1 MKLSLLTP
9 EQVWDKLVAY
19 RSNYYDGMSALY
31 SGDHDELRRTGKC
44 DTFWKRKNKCP
55 IHIPIASDIASM
67 SANFLFSHEP
77 TYTIVHDGVEEAEG
91 AQQQRL
97 EKIIAHNCIAN
108 KLNEAA
114 ESCAAMGDI
123 YLKLRWNK
131 ESTCPL
137 LDVVQPDMSWPE
149 YLFGELRSVHFF
161 TEVIADP
168 DKDHY
173 IRIYECYTKG
183 KIIMAMYE
191 GRKDALGVKMKD
203 SVLKELGYQPEIKTP
218 IDDLLAVHIANVRPN
233 RRFRSAM
240 HGRSDLDGLRDMCD
254 SLDEAFSSWMRDIR
268 LAKAKLIIPAEYL
281 RKRKTAFASSMD
293 ETIGASGMYEF
304 DADVE
309 AYVAMDINTDTAGGN
324 AITPS
329 QFEIR
334 ADEHL
339 KTCSELVREI
349 LQFAGYSPQS
359 FGINIEGAAASGT
372 ALSIRERKSAV
383 TKNKKITYWQAPL
396 EKILTA
402 MVRVD
407 YALYPNAGSDGVD
420 SVAISFADSMGADTS
435 TVASSIEI
443 LNRAQ
448 AASTITKIRMVHPDW
463 SEKQV
468 AEEVDRVKEEYAL
481 SISSPDMGLGDY
493 DDPSRVQP
501 KDDAGD
507 EPEDPDNQ
515 DNPDYKKVEGGEGGE
530 E

>member
-1 MKLSLLTP
+1 MMTIKLLTP
-9 EQVWDKLVAY
+9 EQVWDKLVSY

-31 SGDHDELRRTGKC
+31 SGDHNELKRTGETQ
-44 DTFWKRKNKCP
+44 TFWRRKNKCP
-55 IHIPIASDIASM
+55 IHVPIASDIAAT
-67 SANFLFSHEP
+67 SANFLFSQEP
-77 TYTIVHDGVEEAEG
+77 TYTIVHEGEEEANGE
-91 AQQQRL
+91 QQERM
-97 EKIIAHNCIAN
+97 EKILAHNNIAS

-137 LDVVQPDMSWPE
+137 LDVAQPDMSWPE
-149 YLFGELRSVHFF
+149 YLFGELRAVHFF
-161 TEVIADP
+161 TEAVADP
-168 DKDHY
+168 EKNNY
-173 IRIYECYTKG
+173 VRIYECYTKG
-183 KIIMAMYE
+183 KIIMAIYE
-191 GRKDALGVKMKD
+191 GTKESLGTKMKD
-203 SVLKELGYQPEIKTP
+203 SMLKSLGYQPEIKTP
-218 IDDLLAVHIANVRPN
+218 IDDLLAVHIPNIRPN
-233 RRFRSAM
+233 RRYRSAM
-240 HGRSDLDGLRDMCD
+240 HGRSDLDGLRDLCD

-281 RKRKTAFASSMD
+281 RKRNTSFAQGMD

-304 DADVE
+304 DSDVE
-309 AYVAMDINTDTAGGN
+309 AYVAMDINTDAAGGN

-329 QFEIR
+329 QFDIR

-339 KTCSELVREI
+339 KTCTELVREI

-402 MVRVD
+402 MVRID
-407 YALYPNAGSDGVD
+407 YALYPDAGSDGVD
-420 SVAISFADSMGADTS
+420 SVSISFADSMGADTS
-435 TVASSIEI
+435 TVASAVEI
-443 LNRAQ
+443 LSRAQ

-468 AEEVDRVKEEYAL
+468 AEEVDRVKEEYGL
-481 SISSPDMGLGDY
+481 SIDAPDMGLGDFE
-493 DDPSRVQP
+493 DPSATE
-501 KDDAGD
+501 DDGESED
-507 EPEDPDNQ
+507 TENQLNPEF
-515 DNPDYKKVEGGEGGE
+515 KKVEDGEGGDE
-530 E
+530 